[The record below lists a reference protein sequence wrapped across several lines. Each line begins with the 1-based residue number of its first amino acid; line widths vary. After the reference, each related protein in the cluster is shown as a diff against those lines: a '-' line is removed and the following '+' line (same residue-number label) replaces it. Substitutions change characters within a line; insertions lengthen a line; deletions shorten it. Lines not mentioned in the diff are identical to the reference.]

1 MFLVFCRILSIE
13 NMLRNLIVEILML
26 ILFYKWDKDIY
37 SLNFE
42 YVNLFGFLILC
53 FYMCYDLLVNLIL
66 YLKRI
71 LRLLYLKWNKIL
83 ELCLFEY
90 K

>member
-42 YVNLFGFLILC
+42 YVNLFGFFDIV
-53 FYMCYDLLVNLIL
+53 FL
-66 YLKRI
+66 YVLWFIGKFDFVFKKDI
-71 LRLLYLKWNKIL
+71 KIVI
-83 ELCLFEY
+83 F
-90 K
+90 KVK